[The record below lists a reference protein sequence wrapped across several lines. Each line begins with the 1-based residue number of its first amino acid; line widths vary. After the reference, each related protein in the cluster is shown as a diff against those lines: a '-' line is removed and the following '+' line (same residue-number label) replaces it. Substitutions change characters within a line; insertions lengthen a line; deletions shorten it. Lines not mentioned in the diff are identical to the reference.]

1 MNEIEQLQTIKN
13 LCLQQM
19 ADLRAEPKPSYELD
33 GQRVSWD
40 NYYRSLQSTIDWCDR
55 KLLGLEACEI
65 TSVGVT

>member
-1 MNEIEQLQTIKN
+1 MNEIEQYQTIKN

-40 NYYRSLQSTIDWCDR
+40 NYYRSLQSTVDWCDR
-55 KLLGLEACEI
+55 KLLGLEACEV